1 MNRLNITSILASI
14 TTERDEKMQQLVARL
29 SDGKKTSGS
38 PVAIRFKPAVRDF
51 VTLVSGR
58 LGISSAE
65 LVNIL
70 VEGIM
75 RETLIPRQAAISH
88 IHERFWLLMDEHR
101 LSVLDVARLL
111 SDWNIGL
118 SVLESRE
125 RTMDYLT
132 APLLKQL
139 SQWFYVSARWLEGR
153 DTRPVHLTAFSEW
166 MQVAREIKKR
176 IQKSASDD
184 TPPPGIFLARENK
197 YASSGITDEYENVFI
212 FMKHDKT
219 VNRHKTTNTVTIST
233 TECLGYCPS
242 AGESKTQ
249 LNSFLSMTNILFR
262 THVLYNFDIFY
273 VSGYLLDVL
282 KEGEILPATVLREI
296 QKHHST
302 ESGPLYKNI
311 RTDEERKPFLFPLE
325 YITPEWSELAREIT
339 ALSIP

>member
-14 TTERDEKMQQLVARL
+14 TTERDEKMQQLVTRL
-29 SDGKKTSGS
+29 SDGKKTSVS
-38 PVAIRFKPAVRDF
+38 PVAIRFKPAVKDF

-75 RETLIPRQAAISH
+75 RETLIPRQAVITH

-139 SQWFYVSARWLEGR
+139 AEWFYVSRQWLEGS
-153 DTRPVHLTAFSEW
+153 DARPVHLTAFSDW
-166 MQVAREIKKR
+166 MQVARTIKKR
-176 IQKSASDD
+176 IQGTVSGDILTQPD
-184 TPPPGIFLARENK
+184 IYLVRQREI
-197 YASSGITDEYENVFI
+197 AAADITDAPGHVFI
-212 FMKHDKT
+212 FIRRYKT
-219 VNRHKTTNTVTIST
+219 INNTTIRVV
-233 TECLGYCPS
+233 ECIGYCPS
-242 AGESKTQ
+242 SGEYKTQ
-249 LNSFLSMTNILFR
+249 LNSFLSMSNILFR
-262 THVLYNFDIFY
+262 EHIFKSVDTFY
-273 VSGYLLDVL
+273 ASGYLMDAL
-282 KEGEILPATVLREI
+282 KEGKVLPASALWEI
-296 QKHHST
+296 QKLHRT
-302 ESGPLYKNI
+302 ESGKFSQKI
-311 RTDEERKPFLFPLE
+311 WTEEEREAFLFPEE
-325 YITPEWSELAREIT
+325 YITPEWSKFAREIT
-339 ALSIP
+339 AINIQ

>member
-14 TTERDEKMQQLVARL
+14 ITERDDKMQQLVTQL
-29 SDGKKTSGS
+29 SDGKKTSVS

-75 RETLIPRQAAISH
+75 RETLIPRQAVITH

-101 LSVLDVARLL
+101 LSVLDIARLL

-139 SQWFYVSARWLEGR
+139 SAWFYVSSRWLEGS
-153 DTRPVHLTAFSEW
+153 DARPVHLTAFSDW
-166 MQVAREIKKR
+166 MQVARTIKNR
-176 IQKSASDD
+176 LQGTVSGDILTQPDIYLVRQSDIATAD
-184 TPPPGIFLARENK
+184 
-197 YASSGITDEYENVFI
+197 ITDDPGLVFI
-212 FMKHDKT
+212 FIRRYKT
-219 VNRHKTTNTVTIST
+219 INNMTIRVV
-233 TECLGYCPS
+233 ECIGYCPS
-242 AGESKTQ
+242 SGDCKTQ
-249 LNSFLSMTNILFR
+249 LNSFLSMSNILFR
-262 THVLYNFDIFY
+262 AHIFKSVDTFY
-273 VSGYLLDVL
+273 ASGYLLDAL
-282 KEGEILPATVLREI
+282 KEGKVLPASALWEI
-296 QKHHST
+296 QKLHRT
-302 ESGPLYKNI
+302 ESGKFSQNI
-311 RTDEERKPFLFPLE
+311 WTEEEREAFLFPEE
-325 YITPEWSELAREIT
+325 YITPEWSKFASEIT
-339 ALSIP
+339 ALYIQ

>member
-1 MNRLNITSILASI
+1 MNRLNVTSILASI
-14 TTERDEKMQQLVARL
+14 ITERDENMQQLVAQL

-38 PVAIRFKPAVRDF
+38 PIAIRFKPAVRDF

-75 RETLIPRQAAISH
+75 RETLIPRQAVITH

-139 SQWFYVSARWLEGR
+139 SDWFCVS
-153 DTRPVHLTAFSEW
+153 T
-166 MQVAREIKKR
+166 
-176 IQKSASDD
+176 
-184 TPPPGIFLARENK
+184 
-197 YASSGITDEYENVFI
+197 
-212 FMKHDKT
+212 
-219 VNRHKTTNTVTIST
+219 
-233 TECLGYCPS
+233 
-242 AGESKTQ
+242 
-249 LNSFLSMTNILFR
+249 
-262 THVLYNFDIFY
+262 
-273 VSGYLLDVL
+273 
-282 KEGEILPATVLREI
+282 
-296 QKHHST
+296 
-302 ESGPLYKNI
+302 
-311 RTDEERKPFLFPLE
+311 
-325 YITPEWSELAREIT
+325 
-339 ALSIP
+339 

>member
-14 TTERDEKMQQLVARL
+14 TTERDEELQQLVARL
-29 SDGKKTSGS
+29 SGGKKTSVS

-75 RETLIPRQAAISH
+75 RETLIPRQAVITH

-139 SQWFYVSARWLEGR
+139 SEWFYVSPQWLEGN
-153 DTRPVHLTAFSEW
+153 DTRPMHLTAFSEW
-166 MQVAREIKKR
+166 MQVAWEIKKR
-176 IQKSASDD
+176 VQESTSDG
-184 TPPPGIFLARENK
+184 TPPPGIFLVRENK
-197 YASSGITDEYENVFI
+197 HFSSDMADADGNIFI
-212 FMKHDKT
+212 FTRRYKT
-219 VNRHKTTNTVTIST
+219 INDVMVSGV
-233 TECLGYCPS
+233 ECVGYCPS
-242 AGESKTQ
+242 TGDNKKQ
-249 LNSFLSMTNILFR
+249 LNSFLSMINIIFR
-262 THVLYNFDIFY
+262 THLLNSFDIFY
-273 VSGYLLDVL
+273 AASYLMDAL
-282 KEGEILPATVLREI
+282 KEGETLPVSALRKI
-296 QKHHST
+296 QENNSK
-302 ESGPLYKNI
+302 ESSHFFKNI
-311 RTDEERKPFLFPLE
+311 WTNKEKSPFLFPFKYL
-325 YITPEWSELAREIT
+325 TQEWSELTREIT

>member
-14 TTERDEKMQQLVARL
+14 TTERDEKMQQLVTRL
-29 SDGKKTSGS
+29 SDGKKTSVS

-75 RETLIPRQAAISH
+75 RETLIPRQAVITH

-101 LSVLDVARLL
+101 ISVLDVARLL

-139 SQWFYVSARWLEGR
+139 SEWFYVSPQWLEGSEA
-153 DTRPVHLTAFSEW
+153 RPVHLTAFSDW
-166 MQVAREIKKR
+166 MQVARTIKKR
-176 IQKSASDD
+176 IQGTVSADILTQPD
-184 TPPPGIFLARENK
+184 IYLARQSEIT
-197 YASSGITDEYENVFI
+197 AADITDDPGHVFI
-212 FMKHDKT
+212 FIRRYKT
-219 VNRHKTTNTVTIST
+219 INNTTIRVV
-233 TECLGYCPS
+233 ECIGYCS
-242 AGESKTQ
+242 SSGDYKTQ
-249 LNSFLSMTNILFR
+249 LNSFLSMSNILFR
-262 THVLYNFDIFY
+262 EHIFKSVDTFY
-273 VSGYLLDVL
+273 ASGYLLDAL
-282 KEGEILPATVLREI
+282 KEGKVLPASALWEI
-296 QKHHST
+296 QKLHRT
-302 ESGPLYKNI
+302 ESGKFSQNI
-311 RTDEERKPFLFPLE
+311 WTEEEREAFLFPEE
-325 YITPEWSELAREIT
+325 YITPEWSKFASEIT
-339 ALSIP
+339 ALNIQ